1 MPDTTPRASTRLYN
15 TALDLVSQVAPRLA
29 APFYYKFPMDT
40 DISNRTGKS
49 KSSDAIG
56 GGGGAG
62 AGATGGGVHTV
73 RITAIGGGG
82 GGGGNSGSIAAATK
96 ALIAGATG
104 ADAGAEAGNSNASAS
119 AEASGEALVGAI
131 EAGQASAGGGGASS
145 TAANGIPAATAFA
158 TGTAQTLGVM
168 EFIMTNSPE
177 NRMSAQWDGT
187 DFGLLGAALESYRK
201 GDTALDALKT
211 IAENPADASEY
222 AVRKLVGMATA
233 VKQLAL
239 GGTAPDMISAATR
252 RVENPF
258 REQLFK
264 TMNFRTFPMQF
275 KIAPSSAAESAQL
288 QNALR
293 ELERNM
299 HPEKDGL
306 FLIYPSEFKVEFMYD
321 GKKNEFL
328 PTINA
333 CILTDMNVQ
342 YGHGGFMT
350 SFKNSGGTPTEVTV
364 TLSFKEV
371 FTRDRSHI
379 D

>member
-1 MPDTTPRASTRLYN
+1 MATEADLLPRTSTRFYN
-15 TALDLVSQVAPRLA
+15 NNETSNNGFSIIEPRLRS
-29 APFYYKFPMDT
+29 PFYYRFPMDT
-40 DISNRTGKS
+40 DVSNRVGS
-49 KSSDAIG
+49 
-56 GGGGAG
+56 
-62 AGATGGGVHTV
+62 GGGVHTV
-73 RITAIGGGG
+73 KITAIGGGG
-82 GGGGNSGSIAAATK
+82 GGGAGGSSSRSASQTDSK
-96 ALIAGATG
+96 
-104 ADAGAEAGNSNASAS
+104 GNSNASTS
-119 AEASGEALVGAI
+119 ETGGPRDSNLGA
-131 EAGQASAGGGGASS
+131 ASAGGGTAFGPIGVGVGVSS
-145 TAANGIPAATAFA
+145 EGGGGPARSGFA
-158 TGTAQTLGVM
+158 TGTSRVLGSM

-201 GDTALDALKT
+201 GESVTDMLKQ
-211 IAENPADASEY
+211 IADNPADASEY
-222 AVRKLVGMATA
+222 AVRKLAALGLNI
-233 VKQLAL
+233 KNLAL
-239 GGTAPDMISAATR
+239 GGTAPDLLSAATR

-275 KIAPSSAAESAQL
+275 KIAPKSAAETGQV

-299 HPEKDGL
+299 HPEKNGL
-306 FLIYPSEFKVEFMYD
+306 FLVYPSEFQVEFMYD
-321 GKKNEFL
+321 GSKNEFL

-333 CILTDMNVQ
+333 SILTDMNVQ

-350 SFKNSGGTPTEVTV
+350 SFANTGGAPTEITI

-379 D
+379 E

>member
-1 MPDTTPRASTRLYN
+1 MATDVDLLPRTSTKFYN
-15 TALDLVSQVAPRLA
+15 NNETSNNGFNTIEPRLRP
-29 APFYYKFPMDT
+29 PFYYRFPMDM
-40 DISNRTGKS
+40 DVSNRVGS
-49 KSSDAIG
+49 
-56 GGGGAG
+56 
-62 AGATGGGVHTV
+62 GGGVHTV
-73 RITAIGGGG
+73 KITAIGGGG
-82 GGGGNSGSIAAATK
+82 GGGGNGGGSSSRSSSKTSSS
-96 ALIAGATG
+96 
-104 ADAGAEAGNSNASAS
+104 GNSNASTS
-119 AEASGEALVGAI
+119 ETGGGGGTGFGDIGVGT
-131 EAGQASAGGGGASS
+131 GVSAGGGDGSPAGSGFAAGASRV
-145 TAANGIPAATAFA
+145 
-158 TGTAQTLGVM
+158 LGSM

-201 GDTALDALKT
+201 GESVTDMLKT
-211 IAENPADASEY
+211 IADNPADASEY
-222 AVRKLVGMATA
+222 AVRKIAAMATA

-239 GGTAPDMISAATR
+239 GGTAPDTLSAATR

-275 KIAPSSAAESAQL
+275 KIAPKSAAETGQV
-288 QNALR
+288 QNAIR

-299 HPEKDGL
+299 HPEKSGL
-306 FLIYPSEFKVEFMYD
+306 LLVYPSEFQVEFMYD
-321 GKKNEFL
+321 GSKNEFL

-350 SFKNSGGTPTEVTV
+350 SFANTGGAPTEITI

-379 D
+379 E

>member
-1 MPDTTPRASTRLYN
+1 MATEADLIPRRSTRFYN
-15 TALDLVSQVAPRLA
+15 NNETSNNGFNTIEPRLKP
-29 APFYYKFPMDT
+29 PFHYRFPMDM
-40 DISNRTGKS
+40 DISNRTGS
-49 KSSDAIG
+49 
-56 GGGGAG
+56 
-62 AGATGGGVHTV
+62 GGGVHTV
-73 RITAIGGGG
+73 KITAIGGGG
-82 GGGGNSGSIAAATK
+82 GGGGNGGGSSSRSSSQTSSK
-96 ALIAGATG
+96 
-104 ADAGAEAGNSNASAS
+104 GNSNASTSETGGGGGGVGS
-119 AEASGEALVGAI
+119 AT
-131 EAGQASAGGGGASS
+131 SAGGQGSGGGASS
-145 TAANGIPAATAFA
+145 PGASAFA
-158 TGTAQTLGVM
+158 AGTSRVLGSM

-187 DFGLLGAALESYRK
+187 DFGLLGAALEAYRK
-201 GDTALDALKT
+201 GESVTDILKQ
-211 IAENPADASEY
+211 IADNPADASEY
-222 AVRKLVGMATA
+222 AVRKLAALGMN
-233 VKQLAL
+233 VKNLAL
-239 GGTAPDMISAATR
+239 GGTAPDLLSAATR

-275 KIAPSSAAESAQL
+275 KIAPKSGAETGQV
-288 QNALR
+288 QNAIR

-306 FLIYPSEFKVEFMYD
+306 FLIYPSEFQVEFMYD
-321 GKKNEFL
+321 GSKNEFL

-350 SFKNSGGTPTEVTV
+350 SFANTRGAPTEITI

-379 D
+379 E

>member
-1 MPDTTPRASTRLYN
+1 MATESDLIPRRSTRFYN
-15 TALDLVSQVAPRLA
+15 NNETSNNGFNTIEPRLKP
-29 APFYYKFPMDT
+29 PFYYRFPMDM
-40 DISNRTGKS
+40 DISNRTGS
-49 KSSDAIG
+49 
-56 GGGGAG
+56 
-62 AGATGGGVHTV
+62 GGGVHTV
-73 RITAIGGGG
+73 KITAIGSSGSGATAGGQSSRNFKQTSSKGNSNAAQKETGGDSGSGSGGG
-82 GGGGNSGSIAAATK
+82 GGTIGAGDGAGSAGT
-96 ALIAGATG
+96 GAT
-104 ADAGAEAGNSNASAS
+104 SRSRS
-119 AEASGEALVGAI
+119 
-131 EAGQASAGGGGASS
+131 
-145 TAANGIPAATAFA
+145 
-158 TGTAQTLGVM
+158 LGSM

-201 GDTALDALKT
+201 GESVTDMLKEIGNNPTDA
-211 IAENPADASEY
+211 AEY
-222 AVRKLVGMATA
+222 AVRKLAAMGTA

-239 GGTAPDMISAATR
+239 GGTAPDLLSAATR

-275 KIAPSSAAESAQL
+275 KLAPASQQESDQL
-288 QNALR
+288 DNALL

-306 FLIYPSEFKVEFMYD
+306 FLVYPSEFQVEFMYD
-321 GKKNEFL
+321 GSKNDFL

-350 SFKNSGGTPTEVTV
+350 SFANSGGRPTEVTV
-364 TLSFKEV
+364 TLSFKEI

-379 D
+379 E